1 MNKHTI
7 IAITLASL
15 LATGCSEKES
25 ATQYLQEAKLAEQ
38 SQKDSSA
45 VIALK
50 NAIKLEPNNGEARYL
65 LGRLY
70 LSQGNAVNA
79 SKELERAQR
88 AKFDT
93 NAVLPLLARSHYLT
107 EDFDSAL
114 ALSVN
119 ALTQDASLSVQFYQL
134 LSKIRLDEVDSAID
148 IQRTMQAA
156 DAAHGYTVLANA
168 FMHYE
173 QQDLVKAEQAAQQTL
188 SIIPGQPEAILLL
201 GNIAAANGDYS
212 LASENFLKYLALQPQ
227 QRVVELLVANAFLK
241 AEQFEQAELYA
252 DRILKVLP
260 NQPLA
265 NFVKAMVRA
274 QEKDYELAHRHAEIA
289 INNNLNQANLRLVA
303 GVSSFYLGKHEQVML
318 YIKPL
323 IKYLP
328 ADHFA
333 RKMLVASQ
341 LELGIIEDVS
351 ATLGTIDQD
360 ETQGADFYSA
370 LSFKLLQAGAQEE
383 ARAIV
388 EAVNVDET
396 SPQQLLKDGML
407 KLMLNDEQA
416 LKSLEQA
423 VALDPELIKAELAIA
438 YMALSAGDFAK
449 AERIANK
456 WQQSYPDKP
465 DGLNLSAAIAL
476 KQGKPLVGKKLLE
489 QAMAVEPNVYALLQL
504 AQLALREKQQEK
516 AVELL
521 QQAKAISPDNIR
533 VMRALL
539 QLDKSDATLNEITAK
554 LNQTS
559 DNTNLILVYAEALF
573 RRGQIEDALTQL
585 NTITPTIQT
594 PKFFWQL
601 KVVGYRYSDNNSLVK
616 TTLNEWRRVNP
627 YHLEPYVYLAEV
639 YALENDFD
647 SALRT
652 IDSGLRKQPES
663 LPLKLIKAEVLINS
677 RRIREAKALLAAL
690 EPEIAERPIRHGLY
704 GRLALLEQD
713 FSAAATHLKTFYQ
726 AQPTA
731 RNAMLLAGA
740 HTGLKQNPQAI
751 AILKAHLA
759 NYTYDGRIGSLLG
772 NLMLEAG
779 ESGSALSVYEQM
791 AKKEPTNIIALN
803 NTAWLYM
810 EQGQLDQALDY
821 AEKAIAIAPE
831 VASVIDTYGK
841 VLLKSGQTRKALVQA
856 KKAYELSRAK
866 DVDIAINYVESLIAN
881 NRLNKARKIIAAID
895 AKNITQRE
903 KIAVLEKQISS

>member
-1 MNKHTI
+1 MPLR
-7 IAITLASL
+7 LASL

-25 ATQYLQEAKLAEQ
+25 ATQYLEQAKLAQ
-38 SQKDSSA
+38 QNKQDSSA

-70 LSQGNAVNA
+70 LSQGNALNA

-88 AKFDT
+88 TQYDA
-93 NAVLPLLARSHYLT
+93 NAVSPLLARSQYLT
-107 EDFDSAL
+107 EDFDAVL
-114 ALSVN
+114 ELPVD
-119 ALTQDASLSVQFYQL
+119 ALTEDASLRVQFYQL
-134 LSKIRLDEVDSAID
+134 LTKIRLGELDNAIG
-148 IQRTMQAA
+148 IQRTMKAA
-156 DAAHGYTVLANA
+156 DAAHGYTVLADA
-168 FMHYE
+168 FVHYE
-173 QQDLVKAEQAAQQTL
+173 QLDLVKAEQAAQQTL
-188 SIIPGQPEAILLL
+188 SVTPGQPEAILLL
-201 GNIAAANGDYS
+201 GNIAAANEDYN
-212 LASENFLKYLALQPQ
+212 LASENFLKYLELQPH

-241 AEQFEQAELYA
+241 AEKFEQAERYA
-252 DRILKVLP
+252 DRILKALP

-265 NFVKAMVRA
+265 NFVKAMVRV

-323 IKYLP
+323 VKYLP

-341 LELGIIEDVS
+341 VELGVIEDVS

-360 ETQGADFYSA
+360 ETKGADFYSA

-388 EAVNVDET
+388 EAVDVDET

-407 KLMLNDEQA
+407 KLMLNDEKA
-416 LKSLEQA
+416 LKSLERA
-423 VALDPELIKAELAIA
+423 VELDPELIKAELAIA
-438 YMALSAGDFAK
+438 YMALNAGDFAR
-449 AERIANK
+449 AEGIAHK
-456 WQQSYPDKP
+456 WQQKYPDKP

-476 KQGKPLVGKKLLE
+476 KQDKPLVGKKLLE

-504 AQLALREKQQEK
+504 AQLALIDKQQDK

-539 QLDKSDATLNEITAK
+539 QLDETDATLNEITAK
-554 LNQTS
+554 LNQAG

-573 RRGQIEDALTQL
+573 RREQVEDALTQL

-601 KVVGYRYSDNNSLVK
+601 KVTGYRYSNNNSLVK

-639 YALENDFD
+639 YVLENDFD

-677 RRIREAKALLAAL
+677 RSIREAKELLAEL
-690 EPEIAERPIRHGLY
+690 EPEIAERQIRHGLY
-704 GRLALLEQD
+704 GRLALLERD
-713 FSAAATHLKTFYQ
+713 FSAAATHMETFYQ
-726 AQPTA
+726 IQPTA

-740 HTGLKQNPQAI
+740 HSGLKQKQQAI
-751 AILKAHLA
+751 QVLKTYLA
-759 NYTYDGRIGSLLG
+759 EQPYDSRVGSLLG

-779 ESGSALSVYEQM
+779 ESRSALSVYEQM
-791 AKKEPTNIIALN
+791 AQKQPTNIIALN

-810 EQGQLDQALDY
+810 EQGELEQALDY

-856 KKAYELSRAK
+856 KKAYELTDAK
-866 DVDIAINYVESLIAN
+866 DIDIAINYVESLIAN
-881 NRLNKARKIIAAID
+881 NRLNQARKVMASINAQQPTH
-895 AKNITQRE
+895 KE